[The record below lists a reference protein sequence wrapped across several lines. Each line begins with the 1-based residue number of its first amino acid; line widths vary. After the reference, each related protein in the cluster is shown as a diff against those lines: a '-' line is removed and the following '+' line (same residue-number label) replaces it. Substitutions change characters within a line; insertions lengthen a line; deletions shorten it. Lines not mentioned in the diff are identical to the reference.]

1 MQSKLLFAR
10 PCTCQAQGPHSL
22 KRPYPMPLSGAE
34 GRMRCQPG
42 PSREG
47 RRSLQTHQD
56 QGLRKWGGCS
66 ADSEDTSKMS
76 TAYPRL
82 TWPLCT
88 PWPSQDICA
97 HHTTPSPVV

>member
-1 MQSKLLFAR
+1 MQFKLLFAR
-10 PCTCQAQGPHSL
+10 PCTCQAQGPHSP
-22 KRPYPMPLSGAE
+22 KRPYLMPLSGAE

-42 PSREG
+42 PSTEG

-56 QGLRKWGGCS
+56 QGLRKWEGCP

-88 PWPSQDICA
+88 PRPSQDICI
-97 HHTTPSPVV
+97 HRTTPSPAV